1 MGSKEGSRGSVEMQL
16 IDMGFDKSL
25 VARAV
30 EKQPTLQRA
39 TEWILQNQHSLGARA
54 RHNPSATLSPLS
66 KPRPALLPTGHPIF
80 LEFEHMRARAA
91 PPPLK
96 RREAPFISTYPR
108 PRPLLRAPQ
117 AA

>member
-54 RHNPSATLSPLS
+54 RRAQTTTTASGAG
-66 KPRPALLPTGHPIF
+66 RTG
-80 LEFEHMRARAA
+80 R
-91 PPPLK
+91 
-96 RREAPFISTYPR
+96 
-108 PRPLLRAPQ
+108 
-117 AA
+117 

>member
-54 RHNPSATLSPLS
+54 RRARENA
-66 KPRPALLPTGHPIF
+66 RPTTPACTHPA
-80 LEFEHMRARAA
+80 ARAA
-91 PPPLK
+91 PRCPAAPNPRPPSLPLPL
-96 RREAPFISTYPR
+96 PFPLPPFATIPR
-108 PRPLLRAPQ
+108 APRPLAF
-117 AA
+117 A

>member
-54 RHNPSATLSPLS
+54 RRDEQSAMASA
-66 KPRPALLPTGHPIF
+66 ALAL
-80 LEFEHMRARAA
+80 AREREPVNGTPGIMMA
-91 PPPLK
+91 PPAI
-96 RREAPFISTYPR
+96 E
-108 PRPLLRAPQ
+108 
-117 AA
+117 

>member
-54 RHNPSATLSPLS
+54 RRARKRAPDHC
-66 KPRPALLPTGHPIF
+66 PAPTR
-80 LEFEHMRARAA
+80 RARA
-91 PPPLK
+91 
-96 RREAPFISTYPR
+96 RRPQR
-108 PRPLLRAPQ
+108 PQ
-117 AA
+117 AEPAGRPDEAAAAGRRANGGGAGGAAEGKVAHPRRPA